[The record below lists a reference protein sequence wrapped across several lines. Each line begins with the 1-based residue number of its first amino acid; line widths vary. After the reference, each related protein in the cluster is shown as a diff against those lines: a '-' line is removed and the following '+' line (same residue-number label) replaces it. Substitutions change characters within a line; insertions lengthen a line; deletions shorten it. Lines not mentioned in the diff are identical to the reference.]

1 MMMHLYPRLI
11 LLTTLFALHLG
22 CDGDSRTNPGGASN
36 GGDTTQTDEDSSTTQ
51 EDTDPANE
59 DSATADSG
67 VSGDPKCAV
76 PEKKTCNALCGT
88 GCDPNESCLFI
99 ENNWLC
105 ATAGAVAH
113 GGECNGSGDCAKG
126 VCATGTDGIPR
137 CIDPCLDDTD
147 CGAEGVCTL
156 SVQGAEPF
164 KFCTGKAAACT
175 PLLAD
180 QCPIGQSC
188 YLANNATQ
196 CLQIGEKG
204 VGDKCVS
211 PNECADGLSCLNV
224 AGVSGCVRMCSTKGS
239 DTGTAIACDTLCGV
253 GKFQQVEKDTK
264 TGYCTDDI
272 TIPTCDPLAQDCDAG
287 KGCYQ
292 TADGWL
298 CLPVGTKEA
307 GEACTSPNDCA
318 QGTFCLAGT
327 KCKIICTPPNDADKC
342 ESFDTPCV
350 ATQGGAGY
358 CDQ

>member
-1 MMMHLYPRLI
+1 MMHKYSRFI
-11 LLTTLFALHLG
+11 LPITLFIFCAG
-22 CDGDSRTNPGGASN
+22 CDGDSRSNPGDNSSDN
-36 GGDTTQTDEDSSTTQ
+36 DTSQTNEDSTTTQ
-51 EDTDPANE
+51 EDSGQTTTDTTVGDSDSPA
-59 DSATADSG
+59 
-67 VSGDPKCAV
+67 DPKCAV

-88 GCDPNESCLFI
+88 GCEPGEACLFI
-99 ENNWLC
+99 ENSWLC
-105 ATAGAVAH
+105 ATEGTVAN
-113 GGECNGSGDCAKG
+113 GGECNGSSECKKG

-137 CIDPCLDDTD
+137 CIAPCLDDQD
-147 CGAEGVCTL
+147 CGTDSVCTL

-164 KFCTGKAAACT
+164 KFCTQKAAACT
-175 PLLAD
+175 PLVSG
-180 QCPIGQSC
+180 QCPDGQSC

-204 VGDKCVS
+204 IGDSCVS

-224 AGVSGCVRMCSTKGS
+224 AGVSACVRMCSTKGS
-239 DTGTAIACDTLCGV
+239 DTGTEIACDTMCGV
-253 GKFQQVEKDTK
+253 GKFQQVQKDTK

-272 TIPTCDPLAQDCDAG
+272 TIPTCDPVAQDCDAG

-292 TADGWL
+292 TSDGWL

-307 GEACTSPNDCA
+307 GEACTTPNDCA
-318 QGTFCLAGT
+318 KGTFCLAGT
-327 KCKIICTPPNDADKC
+327 KCKVICTPPNDADKC